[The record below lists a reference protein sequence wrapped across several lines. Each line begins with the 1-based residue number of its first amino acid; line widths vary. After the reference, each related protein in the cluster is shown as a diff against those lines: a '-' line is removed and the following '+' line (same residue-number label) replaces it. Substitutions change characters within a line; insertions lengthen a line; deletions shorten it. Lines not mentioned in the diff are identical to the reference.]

1 MVMMEIFI
9 WFWFS
14 FSLAV
19 LKGLIDSDVTFSS
32 GFLIIYR

>member
-1 MVMMEIFI
+1 MEIFI

-19 LKGLIDSDVTFSS
+19 LKVLVDSDAAFSS